1 MHHPH
6 LVLAPIVIGIINN
19 HKFERLPMPVMVEAE
34 VVGRGSHHAKTTM
47 AAVVIPQ
54 DCWCCRTVSFR
65 LSRCKVRPFSDALT
79 KQSYQVLGVVMK
91 LRNLLAPKHGA

>member
-34 VVGRGSHHAKTTM
+34 VVAATTM
-47 AAVVIPQ
+47 
-54 DCWCCRTVSFR
+54 
-65 LSRCKVRPFSDALT
+65 
-79 KQSYQVLGVVMK
+79 LGVLIFVSLK
-91 LRNLLAPKHGA
+91 DNELQ